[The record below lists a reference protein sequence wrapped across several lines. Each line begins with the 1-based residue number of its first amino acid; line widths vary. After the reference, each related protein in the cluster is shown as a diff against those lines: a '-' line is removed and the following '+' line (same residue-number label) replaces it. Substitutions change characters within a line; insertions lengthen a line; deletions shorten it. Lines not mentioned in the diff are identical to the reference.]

1 MMQPASPTNNHAAL
15 LSVEHLSI
23 QFGHAE
29 RASEVVHDISFHIRA
44 GEKLALVGESGSG
57 KSVTALALLQLH
69 ERSQVSYPTGTITFQ
84 GKNLLQCNEPAM
96 QSIRGRDIA
105 MIFQEPM
112 TSLNPVYTIGEQLTE
127 PLIVHEGMHKVA
139 ARQRMLELL
148 DRTGIPE
155 PHKRFDAYPH
165 MLSGGQ
171 RQRVMIAMALACSPK
186 LLIADEPTTALDV
199 TIQLQILNL
208 LEELQREF
216 SMAVLMITHDL
227 NMVRRFADRICVMQQ
242 GHLVEQASVQ
252 DLFAAPQHPY
262 TRFLLNSEPA
272 RLSDDSKSV
281 DMAASPVLLQGKQV
295 QCHFPIK
302 AGFFRHQIGEV
313 KAVDHVDLTLHP
325 GETLGIVGESGSGK
339 STLGMCLLRLQD
351 CKGEITFSG
360 QRLDTLNSRQLR
372 PLRRDFQVVFQ
383 DPYSSLSPR
392 MSVEQIVGEGLQIHF
407 PMLDTAQRRKR
418 IVTMLEEVGLSE
430 DMLTRYPHEFSGGQR
445 QRIAIARVVILE
457 PRLILLD
464 EPTSALDVSVQKQVL
479 ELLRSLQIKHG
490 ISYLFITHD
499 LRVIRAMAHRVLVM
513 RAGCVVES
521 GDTEQ
526 LFTAP
531 RHDYTQTL
539 LQASLF
545 NQAESG
551 IAHFG

>member
-1 MMQPASPTNNHAAL
+1 MTDQTPLHPL

-23 QFGHAE
+23 QFGPAGRTPSDHG
-29 RASEVVHDISFHIRA
+29 EVVHDISFQIHA

-57 KSVTALALLQLH
+57 KSVTALSILH
-69 ERSQVSYPTGTITFQ
+69 LHDRSQVSYPSGAIYFQ
-84 GKNLLQCNEPAM
+84 GTDLLKCDERTLRG
-96 QSIRGRDIA
+96 IRGKDIA

-112 TSLNPVYTIGEQLTE
+112 TALNPVYTIGEQLIE
-127 PLIVHEGMHKVA
+127 PLVVHEGMSKVV

-199 TIQLQILNL
+199 TIQLQILHL
-208 LEELQREF
+208 LEDLQRDF

-242 GHLVEQASVQ
+242 GRLVEQATVN
-252 DLFAAPQHPY
+252 DLFAAPQHSY
-262 TRFLLNSEPA
+262 TRFLLDSEPT
-272 RLSDDSKSV
+272 RLLADEKAV
-281 DMAASPVLLQGKQV
+281 DMEARSLLMQADKLK
-295 QCHFPIK
+295 CYFPIK
-302 AGFFRHQIGEV
+302 AGFFRHKIGEV
-313 KAVDHVDLTLHP
+313 KAVDNVDITLRQ

-339 STLGMCLLRLQD
+339 STLGMCLLRLQN
-351 CKGEITFSG
+351 CEGEIIFDG
-360 QRLDTLNSRQLR
+360 QRLDTVRSHQLR
-372 PLRRDFQVVFQ
+372 LLRRHFQVVFQ

-392 MSVEQIVGEGLQIHF
+392 MTVEQIVGEGLQIHF
-407 PMLDTAQRRKR
+407 PLLTKTQRRER
-418 IVTMLEEVGLSE
+418 IVKVLKEVGLSG
-430 DMLTRYPHEFSGGQR
+430 DMLSRYPHEFSGGQR

-457 PRLILLD
+457 PKLILLD

-479 ELLRSLQIKHG
+479 ELLRSFQVTHG
-490 ISYLFITHD
+490 LSYLFITHD
-499 LRVIRAMAHRVLVM
+499 LKVIRAMAHRVLVM
-513 RAGCVVES
+513 RGGCVVES

-531 RHDYTQTL
+531 HHEYTKTL
-539 LQASLF
+539 LHASLF
-545 NQAESG
+545 NERM
-551 IAHFG
+551 

>member
-1 MMQPASPTNNHAAL
+1 MTDQITLRPL

-23 QFGHAE
+23 QFGHADQ
-29 RASEVVHDISFHIRA
+29 ASNVVHDISFQIRA

-57 KSVTALALLQLH
+57 KSVTALSILH
-69 ERSQVSYPTGTITFQ
+69 LHDRSHVSYPSGAIYFQ
-84 GKNLLQCNEPAM
+84 GTDLLKCDERTLRG
-96 QSIRGRDIA
+96 IRGKDIA

-112 TSLNPVYTIGEQLTE
+112 TALNPVYTIGEQLIE
-127 PLIVHEGMHKVA
+127 PLMVHEGMSKVA

-199 TIQLQILNL
+199 TIQLQILHL
-208 LEELQREF
+208 LEDLQRDF

-242 GHLVEQASVQ
+242 GHLVEQATVH
-252 DLFAAPQHPY
+252 DLFAAPQHSY
-262 TRFLLNSEPA
+262 TRFLLDSEPT
-272 RLSDDSKSV
+272 RLLADEKAV
-281 DMAASPVLLQGKQV
+281 DMEARSLLMQANKLK
-295 QCHFPIK
+295 CYFPIK
-302 AGFFRHQIGEV
+302 AGFFRHKIGEV
-313 KAVDHVDLTLHP
+313 KAVDNVEITLRQ

-351 CKGEITFSG
+351 CEGEIVFDG
-360 QRLDTLNSRQLR
+360 QRLDTVNSRQLR
-372 PLRRDFQVVFQ
+372 LLRRHFQVVFQ

-392 MSVEQIVGEGLQIHF
+392 MTVEQIIGEGLQIHF
-407 PMLDTAQRRKR
+407 PLLTKVQRRER
-418 IVTMLEEVGLSE
+418 IVKVLKEVGLSG
-430 DMLTRYPHEFSGGQR
+430 DMLSRYPHEFSGGQR

-457 PRLILLD
+457 PKLILLD

-479 ELLRSLQIKHG
+479 ELLRSFQVTHG
-490 ISYLFITHD
+490 LSYLFITHD
-499 LRVIRAMAHRVLVM
+499 LKVIRAMAHRVLVM
-513 RAGCVVES
+513 RGGCVVES

-531 RHDYTQTL
+531 HHEYTQIL
-539 LQASLF
+539 LHASLS
-545 NQAESG
+545 NERVQV
-551 IAHFG
+551 I